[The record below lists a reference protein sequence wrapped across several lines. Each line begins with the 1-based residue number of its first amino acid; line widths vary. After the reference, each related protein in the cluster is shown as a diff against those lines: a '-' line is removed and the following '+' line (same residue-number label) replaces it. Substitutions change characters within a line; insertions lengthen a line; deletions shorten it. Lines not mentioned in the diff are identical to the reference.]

1 MFLGDLKHSKLFS
14 RAVPLEPSKADGLI
28 YRSFTTAD
36 RKPLSLHGA
45 PAWSSSLRSC
55 RPMWDLDQAQDRARA
70 DIARH
75 AIREYNDFELLEGG

>member
-28 YRSFTTAD
+28 YRAFTTAD

-55 RPMWDLDQAQDRARA
+55 RPMWDLHQPQDRTRA
-70 DIARH
+70 DVARI
-75 AIREYNDFELLEGG
+75 AIREYNDFDLLDGG